1 MGCPRKLESDFVE
14 FAERKVRSGAGRT
27 TVADAL
33 VTGGSVVRLGGAW
46 CVQAVIDA
54 SSTGRRLL
62 GAGIRGMI

>member
-33 VTGGSVVRLGGAW
+33 VTGGRVVRVGGA
-46 CVQAVIDA
+46 
-54 SSTGRRLL
+54 
-62 GAGIRGMI
+62 